1 MGEHCDESVTH
12 LRPKLVGRSGLR
24 TSVHNYAWMDAAGGY
39 EELAPTG
46 AGRGPMQVFFGA
58 LVVIGVMVGL
68 LEMAAGNPPILGV
81 LLTLSGAAGL
91 GYLWLWPAN
100 TRLLTGPGFVG
111 YQNLFMQRSFW
122 STSDISRTVE
132 LTIVYYSPKTGYPSK
147 PYLLLVGGNGR
158 CLRKV
163 RQSAWTDEAI
173 RAFEAST
180 GRAAEYAGVYS
191 SVQAGREFPGS
202 VGWMYAHPSA
212 SLAITG
218 GIAVAIGVLVVVGK
232 LIAR

>member
-1 MGEHCDESVTH
+1 
-12 LRPKLVGRSGLR
+12 
-24 TSVHNYAWMDAAGGY
+24 MDAAGGY

-46 AGRGPMQVFFGA
+46 AGRGPAQVFFGA
-58 LVVIGVMVGL
+58 LVVIGLMLAL
-68 LEMAAGNPPILGV
+68 LYIAGRYSPISGV
-81 LLTLSGAAGL
+81 VVALLGAAGL

-111 YQNLFMQRSFW
+111 YQNLFLQRSFW
-122 STSDISRTVE
+122 PTSDISRTVE
-132 LTIVYYSPKTGYPSK
+132 LTIVYYAPKAGYQSK

-163 RQSAWTDEAI
+163 RRSAWTDEAI

-180 GRAAEYAGVYS
+180 ERATEYAGVYS
-191 SVQAGREFPGS
+191 SVQAGRKFPGS

-218 GIAVAIGVLVVVGK
+218 GIVVAIGVLVVVGK
-232 LIAR
+232 LIAG